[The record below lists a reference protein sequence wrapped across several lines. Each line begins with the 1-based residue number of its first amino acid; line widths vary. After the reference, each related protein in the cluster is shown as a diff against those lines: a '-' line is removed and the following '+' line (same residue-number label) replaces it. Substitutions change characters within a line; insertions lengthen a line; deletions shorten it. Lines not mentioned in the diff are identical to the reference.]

1 MIYLAIKAIKDLVTK
16 FQSIQAQ
23 IAGKQAELERLRK
36 KHLDFWGNFQE
47 ECSGTGHSL
56 TEKEKDALAKYN
68 KLYTIPY
75 GLRPKRKNGTTIT
88 QFDMHISYLGM
99 HGYRCAY
106 CLRRVQGQ
114 VDVLWEPR
122 LDLCKR
128 ESFDKWLGF
137 QEDKWPP
144 EKMGMLDKARV
155 EVESFFE
162 KAEPLEQAIDALK
175 KEAEEIR
182 AILEPVWELL
192 DKALGKD
199 VQRQKE
205 MNKVRCAYE
214 EKLRA
219 TAQLIPRKHDRDA
232 YYYD

>member
-1 MIYLAIKAIKDLVTK
+1 MAIEAIKELVIK

-23 IAGKQAELERLRK
+23 IAEKQAELENLRK
-36 KHLDFWGNFQE
+36 AHLDFWENFQQ
-47 ECSGTGHSL
+47 ECRETGHSL

-68 KLYTIPY
+68 KLDARPY
-75 GLRPKRKNGTTIT
+75 VVRPKRKPGTLT
-88 QFDMHISYLGM
+88 QFDMHISYLSM

-144 EKMGMLDKARV
+144 EKVGVLDKARV
-155 EVESFFE
+155 EVEAFFE
-162 KAEPLEQAIDALK
+162 KAEPLEQAIEALK
-175 KEAEEIR
+175 KEEEGIR
-182 AILEPVWELL
+182 TLLEPVWELL

-205 MNKVRCAYE
+205 MNEVRYVYE
-214 EKLRA
+214 ERLRS
-219 TAQLIPRKHDRDA
+219 TERLIPRKHDRDA